1 MNTFTQTELQVL
13 RNIAYECPFTHGTAV
28 YTARALV
35 TPYDPIGTMYYNIW
49 ETDENY
55 NPANRIHS
63 LDWEEDEQA
72 ETPLNR
78 SENKMAV
85 SLFPN
90 PNNGDMRIAYYLPQ
104 IKSEGQIT
112 IYNALGV
119 QVKIIALNN
128 TEGIIELNEKQWE
141 SGVYF
146 MRIIA
151 EGIEQHS
158 GKFILI
164 K

>member
-1 MNTFTQTELQVL
+1 LNTFTQTD
-13 RNIAYECPFTHGTAV
+13 IAYECPFTHGTAV

-35 TPYDPIGTMYYNIW
+35 TPYDPIGTMYYNVC

-90 PNNGDMRIAYYLPQ
+90 PNKGAMRIAYYLPQ

-112 IYNALGV
+112 IYNALGKLIK
-119 QVKIIALNN
+119 QY
-128 TEGIIELNEKQWE
+128 ELNINAQQLTINEPALENGLYYYTIMVDDEIVKTD
-141 SGVYF
+141 
-146 MRIIA
+146 
-151 EGIEQHS
+151 
-158 GKFILI
+158 KFIII